1 MRQLGKIMASA
12 GVFTMVACSGVT
24 IPALAKTTS
33 SILTTVPHVL
43 VKAVTSDKV
52 YTSTGKLVTLPT
64 NQPDFFAA
72 WWCPHCHEALKQLK
86 VDHKLGTFDLISIYV
101 NGDTTKPVKT
111 WKQALALTERSLRQ
125 LGVKVPIS
133 HIYLALPNSPI
144 NRQISGVPTLWKF
157 AKGKQ
162 AKELVGTPSTASVWK
177 MVL

>member
-1 MRQLGKIMASA
+1 MASA
-12 GVFTMVACSGVT
+12 GFFTMVACSGVA
-24 IPALAKTTS
+24 IPALANTNP
-33 SILTTVPHVL
+33 SILTTVPHAI
-43 VKAVTSDKV
+43 VKAVTSEKV

-64 NQPDFFAA
+64 NQPDLFAA

-86 VDHKLGTFDLISIYV
+86 VDGDIGKFNLVSIYV

-111 WKQALALTERSLRQ
+111 WKQALALTEKSLHQ

-133 HIYLALPNSPI
+133 HIYLAMPNSPI

-162 AKELVGTPSTASVWK
+162 AKELVGTPSTANVWK
-177 MVL
+177 VVL